1 MTIDIMKPGHEYAV
15 NKKDELAD
23 YTAIIKFQEGPVKEV
38 GINGLQSEDLLEI
51 LMDRLTYLNTF
62 ENGKYACKDNEYA
75 IIHLRGCLQNLQ
87 ARTRARQ
94 KRNVE
99 GTNQA

>member
-1 MTIDIMKPGHEYAV
+1 MACNGLSNDFKQHIT
-15 NKKDELAD
+15 
-23 YTAIIKFQEGPVKEV
+23 FQDGPVKEV
-38 GINGLQSEDLLEI
+38 GVNGIQSEDLLEI
-51 LMDRLTYLNTF
+51 LIDRLTYLNTF